1 MTNLDLVNF
10 VKTAKDKPV
19 MYMWGDYGRA
29 ITEATITAKAKQYP
43 THYSLAYQAELREAI
58 KRGGIGCDCTG
69 LIKWFLWTGGD
80 IDKVPKYDGAT
91 DNSASGWYNAAKVR
105 GAIKTLPET
114 PGLILSFP
122 GHCGVYVGGGNVIE
136 CTKGAYGNGVVQTKL
151 TDRKWEKWCEC
162 IYIDYITESPAEV
175 TQTPLTGKPAHVVK
189 DCPTYSKLN
198 KKQLPIGEV
207 YAGETVMYLG
217 DYGGL
222 AAIIYP
228 TSASEKIAFVDK
240 SNLTF

>member
-10 VKTAKDKPV
+10 VKAVKDKPV
-19 MYMWGDYGRA
+19 MYMWGDYGRL
-29 ITEATITAKAKQYP
+29 ITESTVAAKAKQYP
-43 THYSLAYQAELREAI
+43 AHYDAKYQAELRKKI
-58 KRGGIGCDCTG
+58 GTGIGCDCTG

-80 IDKVPKYDGAT
+80 IGKPPKYDGKT

-122 GHCGVYVGGGNVIE
+122 GHCGVYVGGGKVIE

-162 IYIDYITESPAEV
+162 IYIDYITESPADGQES
-175 TQTPLTGKPAHVVK
+175 PPASKFATVIK

-198 KKQLPIGEV
+198 KKQLPIGAV
-207 YAGETVMYLG
+207 YQGESVKFLG
-217 DYGGL
+217 DYGDM